1 LQKRPK
7 ALGST
12 KKENQQGMTAMIT
25 TGEITQAELER
36 LLDDSRRIA
45 EDWESYLQFRANRDA
60 ILSQLRPVEGLN

>member
-1 LQKRPK
+1 
-7 ALGST
+7 
-12 KKENQQGMTAMIT
+12 MIT